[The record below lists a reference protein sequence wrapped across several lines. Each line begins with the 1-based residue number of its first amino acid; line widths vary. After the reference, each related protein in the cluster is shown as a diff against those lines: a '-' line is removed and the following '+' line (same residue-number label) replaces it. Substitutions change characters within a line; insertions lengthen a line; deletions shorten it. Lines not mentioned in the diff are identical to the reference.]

1 MDLGI
6 QGKIALVTGA
16 SYGIGR
22 AIALALAEEGC
33 RVAICARGVD
43 RLERTAEEIRSK
55 GVECLP
61 IQADATVPEDIDRVV
76 NTVAST
82 WGGIDI
88 LVNNVG
94 GIGGRVDMR
103 IQDAPE
109 KLWLNAYESNAL
121 AAVRFSMRVI
131 PFMRTAKW
139 GRVVTITSVQGREG
153 GGRPWYNMAKTAETS
168 LMKTLALN
176 HELVSDGI
184 TFNSVAPGRVIF
196 EGSDWDVFRR
206 EDPARFEARMK
217 ADLPLGRPGTPE
229 EVANVVAFVCSERA
243 SLVNG
248 AAIAVDGGESRSF

>member
-22 AIALALAEEGC
+22 AIALVLAEAGC
-33 RVAICARGVD
+33 RVAICARGLD
-43 RLERTAEEIRSK
+43 RLELTAKDIRVI
-55 GVECLP
+55 GAECLP
-61 IQADATVPEDIDRVV
+61 IQADATDPDDIDRVV
-76 NTVAST
+76 RAVATT
-82 WGGIDI
+82 WGGVDI

-94 GIGGRVDMR
+94 GVGGRVDMQ

-109 KLWLNAYESNAL
+109 KLWRAAYETNAL

-131 PFMRTAKW
+131 PFMRRAKW

-153 GGRPWYNMAKTAETS
+153 GGRPWYGMAKTAETS

-176 HELVSDGI
+176 PDLVRDGI
-184 TFNSVAPGRVIF
+184 TFNSVAPGRVLF
-196 EGSDWDVFRR
+196 EGSDWDVFRK

-217 ADLPLGRPGTPE
+217 TDLPLGRPGTPE
-229 EVANVVAFVCSERA
+229 EVANVVAFVCSEKA

-248 AAIAVDGGESRSF
+248 AAIAVDGGESRCF